1 MDARAGPMRWISRQ
15 YIKNASPVHTTPS
28 AVAVAQAHAT
38 AGTGVVGHCH
48 QASGALQPSVDAA
61 DAAGGQSP
69 IWRFTRL

>member
-1 MDARAGPMRWISRQ
+1 M
-15 YIKNASPVHTTPS
+15 HTTPS
-28 AVAVAQAHAT
+28 AVAVAVAVAQAHAT

-48 QASGALQPSVDAA
+48 QASGASNNALQPSVDAA